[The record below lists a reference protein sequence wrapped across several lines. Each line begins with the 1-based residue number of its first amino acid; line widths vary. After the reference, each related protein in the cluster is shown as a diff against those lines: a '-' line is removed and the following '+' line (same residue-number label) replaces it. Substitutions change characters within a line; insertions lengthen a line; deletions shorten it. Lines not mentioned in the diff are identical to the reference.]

1 LVTLPPNLVAI
12 GKKVI
17 DTEGEKAIPLDVIVT
32 ELEDLVAHY
41 FLRINYDNFSQNKN
55 RVFKILIDMGVSNF
69 NIFAT
74 YTDLVKRNTVINNNN
89 YRVQI
94 IASATSLVR
103 LWISQGNIHTN
114 AELLRVIRTRYW
126 EQYYT
131 ILSNEISNLLSTGV
145 FTSPSSP
152 LEQVLRESE
161 DDLRAAKD
169 VFNQLR

>member
-1 LVTLPPNLVAI
+1 
-12 GKKVI
+12 
-17 DTEGEKAIPLDVIVT
+17 
-32 ELEDLVAHY
+32 
-41 FLRINYDNFSQNKN
+41 
-55 RVFKILIDMGVSNF
+55 MGVSNF